1 MVAEEHK
8 LRSYSLESTQLITDL
23 RIICEMIFAKMH
35 SKYTRLRTF
44 QCKSCSLQ
52 WLLSRS
58 HSRAE
63 SCKWSRC
70 VTMECIVSQ
79 KERERERELCRFF
92 LFTFDTLDFPTKYLH
107 SWENESSFPHFLSF
121 SQSQF
126 QCLTDFTLS
135 VSFSLPHS
143 FRKQRTNARLR
154 MPNSNI
160 RYHDSL
166 TVVLSSLHI
175 YLCILILM
183 KLVFSF
189 HVYIFTQ

>member
-1 MVAEEHK
+1 MSGAG
-8 LRSYSLESTQLITDL
+8 SLELTQLITDL
-23 RIICEMIFAKMH
+23 RNICEMISAKMH

-52 WLLSRS
+52 WLLSRC
-58 HSRAE
+58 HFRVE
-63 SCKWSRC
+63 ICKWSRC
-70 VTMECIVSQ
+70 VTMKCIGKQ
-79 KERERERELCRFF
+79 QARERESCADFSSSLLTLWIFRRNIYIVEKMKAVFR
-92 LFTFDTLDFPTKYLH
+92 TFWR
-107 SWENESSFPHFLSF
+107 SVSLSF
-121 SQSQF
+121 SVSLISLSLSLF
-126 QCLTDFTLS
+126 LFLT
-135 VSFSLPHS
+135 FS
-143 FRKQRTNARLR
+143 KQQTNARLR
-154 MPNSNI
+154 MPNSNF